1 MRLSGAKA
9 ALVKRFTKTRAA
21 QLGTVQGM
29 PQALPPTA
37 AVPAAHDVKDLSDW
51 IEIFRAGHH
60 VDSKGRP
67 CSFTQADLDQVVM
80 NNAKLGPAPLVLGHP
95 KHDDPSFGWTHELK
109 REGDSLFMKAGE
121 VHPDFAAS
129 VKSGAYRNRSV
140 HVFPDKAHGWRLRH
154 VGWLGAAAPAIDLT
168 PIRPAQF
175 AAPEEDGFEF
185 ASDVSAWDVSSA
197 LEDLASLLRGQ
208 RERLI
213 ATEGLEVANEALPE
227 WRLASI
233 TATAARIREAGNATH
248 TTPRLFNNPT
258 GAGMSLT
265 QADLDRTAAETEA
278 RVRAELGSQFTAST
292 AELAQLKA
300 ERQRERIAAQITGW
314 KAAGLLLPAEE
325 PGLAEFMAALEGA
338 AEASAFE
345 FTASTGQAPTKKSPG
360 EYFAEFVAARGALVK
375 LAGPGGANNADTTD
389 LAPKVDASDYQA
401 IARAA
406 NEFQAAEAKAGRE
419 IGIDAAVA
427 HVIRNV

>member
-37 AVPAAHDVKDLSDW
+37 AAVPPLHDFKGLSDW
-51 IEIFRAGHH
+51 IEVFRAGTHT
-60 VDSKGRP
+60 DSKGVTV
-67 CSFTQADLDQVVM
+67 SFTAADLDEMAANTV
-80 NNAKLGPAPLVLGHP
+80 KLGPAPAVLGHP
-95 KHDDPSFGWTHELK
+95 KHNDPAYGWGQAK
-109 REGDSLFMKAGE
+109 REGDSLFVKFDDINPAFEAG
-121 VHPDFAAS
+121 VA
-129 VKSGAYRNRSV
+129 SGAYRNRSV
-140 HVFPDKAHGWRLRH
+140 SVYKDPAHGWRVRH
-154 VGWLGAAAPAIDLT
+154 VGWLGASPPAIDGLK
-168 PIRPAQF
+168 PLEF
-175 AAPEEDGFEF
+175 AAEPSDLHEF
-185 ASDVSAWDVSSA
+185 SVSAWDVSSA

-233 TATAARIREAGNATH
+233 TATAARIREAGNETH
-248 TTPRLFNNPT
+248 TTPRLFNTPT

-265 QADLDRTAAETEA
+265 QADLDRTASETEA

-325 PGLAEFMAALEGA
+325 PGLAEFMAALEGG
-338 AEASAFE
+338 AEAGTFE
-345 FTASTGQAPTKKSPG
+345 FTAATGQAPTKKSPA

-375 LAGPGGANNADTTD
+375 LAGPGGASHTGNTD
-389 LAPKVDASDYQA
+389 PAPKVDASDYQA